1 MDAEITIIG
10 AGVVGLALS
19 EKLSGRCN
27 NLFLIEKHKTG
38 QETSGRTGEIHQV
51 YIILK
56 GVLSQGYV

>member
-27 NLFLIEKHKTG
+27 NLFLIESTRLSSRK
-38 QETSGRTGEIHQV
+38 QAAETV
-51 YIILK
+51 K
-56 GVLSQGYV
+56 